1 MLQYVTG
8 TLGHSEAA
16 EAWSAT
22 KDTTSTAVLEAFV
35 ARYKDTFMRSWH
47 LGFQRREGAREQTG
61 LQEGRAFISRAAYRV
76 TRLQGSGP
84 IDDE

>member
-1 MLQYVTG
+1 MNLIGNRHSLRARNIVLPPRFIAHKVMLQYATG

-35 ARYKDTFMRSWH
+35 ARYKDTFYAE
-47 LGFQRREGAREQTG
+47 LAPG
-61 LQEGRAFISRAAYRV
+61 IS
-76 TRLQGSGP
+76 TT
-84 IDDE
+84 